1 MLAIIALLLL
11 TQDPPVTIGTEP
23 HSAVR
28 LQLSGHIDP
37 HYMVRSGAINEA
49 GGVLNGLVLE
59 TGSSNAW
66 SGRIGL
72 RADIEV
78 KDRVS
83 GVIELENRSFDE
95 GLNRPFGSDPETDDL
110 DIKQG
115 YIEAGGS
122 WINLRIGVQD
132 VVFRN
137 RPHDDPFFMDLGEV
151 EGFFDGFSA
160 SAIRNTV
167 DRDVREAV
175 GLRLFYTPFEIVTL
189 QALWAVTGE
198 GGGTSDDESVAAFA
212 ASALLSESMAIWILA
227 AAVSGGPGL
236 DRVGTLGAGVDGYL
250 GTGKEIEIFAEGY
263 VQGGR
268 LTADVRKEAFAVNV
282 GSRYVAGKLQVEA
295 AFSHRSGNRRTTDR
309 IDQAFQSYENENR
322 FIILQSSEFGL
333 DVDTNLSVLRAAVGL
348 GSFDL
353 SNRPFRVQLDVGKFA
368 ADKPFTAGR
377 KEDWGVEGDFS
388 LTWSWN
394 ESFQFWLKGAWLLG
408 SAILEELTA
417 DREDDARLLVFGAGL
432 KF

>member
-1 MLAIIALLLL
+1 MLIALLLL
-11 TQDPPVTIGTEP
+11 TQDLPVTIGTER

-28 LQLSGHIDP
+28 LQISGHVDP

-72 RADIEV
+72 RVDVEV

-83 GVIELENRSFDE
+83 AVIELENRNFDE

-115 YIEAGGS
+115 YIEAGS
-122 WINLRIGVQD
+122 PRINLRIGVQD
-132 VVFRN
+132 VTFRN
-137 RPHDDPFFMDLGEV
+137 RPHDEPFFMDLGEV

-198 GGGTSDDESVAAFA
+198 GGGSSDDESVAAFA
-212 ASALLSESMAIWILA
+212 ASALLSESIAVWILA
-227 AAVSGGPGL
+227 AAVSGGGSGL
-236 DRVGTLGAGVDGYL
+236 DKVGTLGAGVDGYL
-250 GTGKEIEIFAEGY
+250 GVGKEIEMFAEGY
-263 VQGGR
+263 LQGGR

-282 GSRYVAGKLQVEA
+282 GSRYVAEKFWVEA

-322 FIILQSSEFGL
+322 FLILQSAEFGL

-353 SNRPFRVQLDVGKFA
+353 SDRPLRLQMDVGKFA
-368 ADKPFTAGR
+368 ADEPFTASR
-377 KEDWGVEGDFS
+377 EEDWGVEGDLS

-394 ESFQFWLKGAWLLG
+394 ESFQFWIKGAWLLG
-408 SAILEELTA
+408 SAILEDLTA